1 MMPIVKIK
9 NGSISMMENKKVN
22 ILGTEYEFIITGD
35 TTISDIGDNAGV
47 CNPFLKQIVVKDDLM
62 PHGKYR
68 KEEAKKYFEKEVI
81 RHELIHAF
89 FFESGLDDL
98 ARNEQLVDWIAV
110 QFPKMLKAFQEL
122 EAL

>member
-1 MMPIVKIK
+1 
-9 NGSISMMENKKVN
+9 MENKKVN